1 MFLEIIIIEMFL
13 CSLLDV
19 HCSSVKPT
27 TPPAMLGVD
36 VMKIKITTKPSTRME
51 TTQLSSSQRPSPT
64 KLTSTQTPREP
75 EVVGYLEKEK
85 EAAVTSG
92 RYYS

>member
-1 MFLEIIIIEMFL
+1 MFL

-36 VMKIKITTKPSTRME
+36 VMRIKTTAKPSTTRME
-51 TTQLSSSQRPSPT
+51 TTQLSSSQRPSLA

-75 EVVGYLEKEK
+75 EVLGYLEKEK
-85 EAAVTSG
+85 EAAVMSG